1 MYAILNVMK
10 LIPHLIRDI
19 QDRKER
25 YFYRKRYNALKREF
39 DALKAFTEAKVK
51 ALESSYEA
59 RVRELEMRV
68 TFLENY
74 REKTEGI
81 FRVVDSLEPGQRRN

>member
-1 MYAILNVMK
+1 MK
-10 LIPHLIRDI
+10 LIPHLIRNI
-19 QDRKER
+19 QEKKER

-39 DALKAFTEAKVK
+39 DALRSFMDAKVK

-81 FRVVDSLEPGQRRN
+81 FRVVDSLEPGHRRN